1 MEVSRLR
8 QLWSLIEQT
17 QTHILLQLS
26 DNDLS
31 EQLLQQLENREPL
44 SPEQIPTIT
53 TYIRNKTSLI
63 RDLAEA
69 RKAYNHQI

>member
-31 EQLLQQLENREPL
+31 EQLLKQLENREPL
-44 SPEQIPTIT
+44 SSEQIPTIT